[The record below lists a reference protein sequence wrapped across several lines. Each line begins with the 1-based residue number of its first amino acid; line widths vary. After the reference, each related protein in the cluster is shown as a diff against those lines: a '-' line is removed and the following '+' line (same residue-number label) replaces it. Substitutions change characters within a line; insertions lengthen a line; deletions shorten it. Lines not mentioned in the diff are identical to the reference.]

1 MRVIK
6 DRKETARM
14 PVIGLSKNP
23 TPRAATAATD
33 NGMAALLSKHDRH
46 TILET
51 LAYALDAAAEAKST
65 NMELAA

>member
-1 MRVIK
+1 
-6 DRKETARM
+6 M